1 MQKNEKIESR
11 NRKASFEYFLLDTF
25 VAGMQ
30 LLGTEIK
37 AIREGKSNLADAYC
51 IIQDNEIFV
60 KNLHISEYSH
70 GAYANHEPR
79 RVRKLLL
86 NKREIKKIQGKL
98 KEKGLTVIPVNL
110 FLNERGLAKL
120 EISIAKGKKLFDK
133 RDTIKTKDVKRQL
146 DRIKKSY

>member
-1 MQKNEKIESR
+1 MHKIETR
-11 NRKASFEYFLLDTF
+11 NKKASFQYFLLDTF
-25 VAGMQ
+25 IAGIQ

-37 AIREGKSNLADAYC
+37 AIREGKANLADAYC
-51 IIQDNEIFV
+51 IIHNGEIFV
-60 KNLHISEYSH
+60 RNLHIGEYSH

-98 KEKGLTVIPVNL
+98 KEVGLTVIPVNL
-110 FLNERGLAKL
+110 FVNEKGIAKM
-120 EISIAKGKKLFDK
+120 EISVAKGKKLFDK

-146 DRIKKSY
+146 DRVKKNY

>member
-1 MQKNEKIESR
+1 MQKIESR
-11 NRKASFEYFLLDTF
+11 NKKASFQYFLLDTF

-37 AIREGKSNLADAYC
+37 AISEGKANLADAYC
-51 IIQDNEIFV
+51 IFAGNEMFV
-60 KNLHISEYSH
+60 KNLHIAEYSH
-70 GAYANHEPR
+70 GSYANHEPG

-86 NKREIKKIQGKL
+86 NKRELKKIQFKL
-98 KEKGLTVIPVNL
+98 KEKGLTIVPVSL
-110 FLNERGLAKL
+110 FVNERGLAKL

>member
-1 MQKNEKIESR
+1 MQKIESR
-11 NRKASFEYFLLDTF
+11 NKKASFEYFLLDTF

-37 AIREGKSNLADAYC
+37 AIREGKSNLTDAFC
-51 IIQDNEIFV
+51 FFVEGELFV
-60 KNLHISEYSH
+60 KNLHIAEYSH

-86 NKREIKKIQGKL
+86 NKKELKKIQGKL
-98 KEKGLTVIPVNL
+98 KEKGLTIVPVHL
-110 FLNERGLAKL
+110 FVNEKGLAKL

>member
-1 MQKNEKIESR
+1 MQKIESR
-11 NRKASFEYFLLDTF
+11 NKKAHFQYFLMDTF
-25 VAGMQ
+25 VAGIQ

-51 IIQDNEIFV
+51 SIIDDEVFV

-86 NKREIKKIQGKL
+86 TAREIKKMKGKM
-98 KEKGLTVIPVNL
+98 KEKGLTIVPVNL
-110 FLNERGLAKL
+110 FVNEKGLAKL

-133 RDTIKTKDVKRQL
+133 RDTLKTKDVKRQL
-146 DRIKKSY
+146 DRVKKSY

>member
-1 MQKNEKIESR
+1 MQKIESR
-11 NRKASFEYFLLDTF
+11 NRKASFQYFLLDTF
-25 VAGMQ
+25 VAGIQ

-37 AIREGKSNLADAYC
+37 AIREGKSNLTDAFC
-51 IIQDNEIFV
+51 FFVKGELFV

-70 GAYANHEPR
+70 GSYANHEPT

-86 NKREIKKIQGKL
+86 TKRELKKIQTKL
-98 KEKGLTVIPVNL
+98 KEDGLTIIPTSL
-110 FLNERGLAKL
+110 FINEKGLAKL

-146 DRIKKSY
+146 DRVKKSY

>member
-1 MQKNEKIESR
+1 MEKIEIR
-11 NRKASFEYFLLDTF
+11 NKRASFQFFLLDTF

-37 AIREGKSNLADAYC
+37 AIREGKANLADAYC
-51 IIQDNEIFV
+51 ILQSGEMFI

-70 GAYANHEPR
+70 GSYANHEPR
-79 RVRKLLL
+79 RMRKLLL
-86 NKREIKKIQGKL
+86 NKKELKKIEGKL

-110 FLNERGLAKL
+110 FVNAKGLAKL

-133 RDTIKTKDVKRQL
+133 RETIKTKDVKRQL
-146 DRIKKSY
+146 DRIKKSF